1 MSSFPPPGTHLAHS
15 RNCRGRS
22 DVHRAKVH
30 RASTWNRAYRRN
42 YVSFSSFV
50 PASNWNSGKN
60 YGLDWF
66 ARTKVEKR
74 IERVRRRQQHTTN
87 VIQCFAQDDTAGDLW
102 MNLSSLAAYFE
113 WVYVCVLS
121 RTICLRRCKRE
132 ITFLTWSAWHGVGW
146 TSEPL
151 IWHSYGNFGLSSSV
165 SCSRIWSRFSSCRIR
180 TIEEQFEQS
189 KNISF
194 PLLFCTFPQIFYF
207 LQFQLVKHVHNAH
220 RIHFDL
226 IFSQRQMDN
235 RCEYLQRSNELI
247 LDSRF

>member
-113 WVYVCVLS
+113 WVCVCSQSLHLPPALQKRNNFSYLKCMAWRWFNEWASDLTFIWKFWALFFRLVLS
-121 RTICLRRCKRE
+121 DLVEIFFVPNSNNRRAIWTIKKHFISSFILY
-132 ITFLTWSAWHGVGW
+132 FSA
-146 TSEPL
+146 
-151 IWHSYGNFGLSSSV
+151 N
-165 SCSRIWSRFSSCRIR
+165 
-180 TIEEQFEQS
+180 
-189 KNISF
+189 
-194 PLLFCTFPQIFYF
+194 FYF
-207 LQFQLVKHVHNAH
+207 LQFQLVKHVHDAH